1 MNRKIELHES
11 AISLLSLIDSAK
23 SELNNMNDY
32 NSTTSIRTG
41 FDPFT
46 NSEIKSKV
54 NTINKLEKSYSNII
68 NELNKKDELDDWN

>member
-1 MNRKIELHES
+1 MKKKIELHES

-46 NSEIKSKV
+46 NSEIKSKI
-54 NTINKLEKSYSNII
+54 NTINKLERSYNNII
-68 NELNKKDELDDWN
+68 NELNKNDELDDWN

>member
-41 FDPFT
+41 FGPFT
-46 NSEIKSKV
+46 NSEIKSKI
-54 NTINKLEKSYSNII
+54 NTINKLERSYNNII
-68 NELNKKDELDDWN
+68 NELNRKDELDDWN